1 MIESARGAAV
11 NWAGN
16 LTYGAREVLRPRTL
30 DEAADLV
37 ASAAKPKALGSRHSF
52 NTVADTPGGTHLDLS
67 ALAPVFSLDAAART
81 VTVSASA
88 RYGDLVTRLDA
99 SGFALENLASL
110 PHITV
115 AGSVATGT
123 HGSGERHQGL
133 ASAVSSLT
141 LLTADGTVLSLSRGD
156 ADFAG
161 AVVGVGALGVVT
173 SLTLDVVPT
182 FSMRQ
187 DVYDNLPWTSAL
199 THFDEI
205 QAAGYS
211 VSLFTNWA
219 RDVVDQVW
227 LKNVVAPS
235 APSSPGDAISGPSG
249 AGPTEIPASLFGA
262 VPADGPRHP
271 AHTAGVPAG
280 NTTPQLGEPG
290 PWYDRLPHFRLGF
303 TPSVGAELQTEYFVP
318 RSAAPAA
325 FEALRALGHR
335 IAPLLLV
342 SEIRTIAADDL
353 WLSPAHGRD
362 SVALHFTWLPRQP
375 EVEALLPTLEA
386 ALAPFAPRPH
396 WGKLFHGEAL
406 ALDYPRLA
414 DFRTL
419 ATRLDPTGKFRNPFL
434 DRHVFGG

>member
-1 MIESARGAAV
+1 MIESASGAAA

-16 LTYGAREVLRPRTL
+16 LTYGAREVLTPRTL
-30 DEAADLV
+30 DEARELV
-37 ASAAKPKALGSRHSF
+37 ASAEKIKALGSRHSF
-52 NTVADTPGGTHLDLS
+52 NDVADSPGGVQLDLS
-67 ALAPVFSLDAAART
+67 GVSGSPSLDTRAAT
-81 VTVSASA
+81 VTVGGSV
-88 RYGDLVTRLDA
+88 RYGDLVAQLDEA
-99 SGFALENLASL
+99 GFALENLASL

-123 HGSGERHQGL
+123 HGSGERHPGL
-133 ASAVSSLT
+133 AAAVSALEV
-141 LLTADGTVLSLSRGD
+141 LTADGSLLTLTRGD

-161 AVVGVGALGVVT
+161 VVVGVGALGAVT
-173 SLTLDVVPT
+173 RLTLDLVPSFT
-182 FSMRQ
+182 VRQ
-187 DVYDNLPWTSAL
+187 DVYDNLPWSAAL

-227 LKNVVAPS
+227 LKNR
-235 APSSPGDAISGPSG
+235 GPV
-249 AGPTEIPASLFGA
+249 EVPASLFGA

-271 AHTAGVPAG
+271 AHAAGVPAG
-280 NTTPQLGEPG
+280 NTTAQLGAPG

-318 RSAAPAA
+318 RAAAPAA
-325 FEALRALGHR
+325 LEALRGVGHR

-353 WLSPAHGRD
+353 WLSPSSARD
-362 SVALHFTWLPRQP
+362 SVAIHFTWLPRQP
-375 EVEALLPTLEA
+375 EVEALLPTLEST
-386 ALAPFAPRPH
+386 LAPFAPRPH

-406 ALDYPRLA
+406 DLAYPRLA
-414 DFRTL
+414 DFRAL
-419 ATRLDPTGKFRNPFL
+419 AARLDPTGKFRNPFL
-434 DRHVFGG
+434 DRHVFGS